1 MTEEKEKMTTSG
13 SNMASAAASMPKN
26 QADRL
31 PLSHQPGPQ
40 GFASLYKSIQD
51 GSNVGLDRI
60 EAILNLFGMELK
72 AVKRK
77 EVDQGRRKNE
87 NQKQSKR

>member
-1 MTEEKEKMTTSG
+1 MRQLVSKGGLRKVARDLG
-13 SNMASAAASMPKN
+13 I
-26 QADRL
+26 D
-31 PLSHQPGPQ
+31 H
-40 GFASLYKSIQD
+40 ASLYKSIHD

-77 EVDQGRRKNE
+77 EANRERRKNE
-87 NQKQSKR
+87 NQKQHKHET